1 MGDKNKVK
9 IYTTPTC
16 IYCKM
21 AKQFFKENN
30 VAYEEK
36 DVASD
41 AEAREEMIKKS
52 EQMGVPV
59 IEIGGEIVIG
69 FDKERLSELLNI
81 K

>member
-1 MGDKNKVK
+1 MAHVT

-16 IYCKM
+16 VYCK
-21 AKQFFKENN
+21 KTKSFFQEHN

-36 DVASD
+36 DVSIDSAAAD
-41 AEAREEMIKKS
+41 EMVKKS

-59 IEIGGEIVIG
+59 IDVDGSIIIG
-69 FDKERLSELLNI
+69 FDEAALRKVLDI